1 MDLELAWARY
11 LRPTRVF
18 LIAAG
23 LGLLVGIGLSVLAR
37 PILNALEHAL
47 YFRITKPLEIIQGPL
62 SGIVGTEAVTAFYL
76 LGNNILVSFIAA
88 FGGAALIRYT
98 LKPDQESYR
107 RQSRLTSLLRRL
119 IGEGN
124 QTYKEPSVLA
134 FLLPLAVVF
143 VNGGVFGL
151 FSVSNGLSWKELYV
165 YFAYVLPHGAVELPA
180 VILAATI
187 GYATAVRLDSY
198 LERGDLEGF
207 FKSAGSTLRSKRSW
221 GLFSLVCL
229 MLVLAAMI
237 EAYVTPAVGRT
248 AFQNSYF
255 ALEVLNESVPASEP
269 AFLILWASFGA
280 TITFHNGSASGAPLP
295 VELFG
300 SERYPFEVDGRRVG
314 PSEVVTASKLEVPD
328 DVPGLL
334 LKFQVSNAS
343 GATLVQVLA
352 SCRKLRDEANLTVL
366 P

>member
-1 MDLELAWARY
+1 MDLKVAWARY

-23 LGLLVGIGLSVLAR
+23 LGLVVGVALSVLAR
-37 PILNALEHAL
+37 PILTGLEHAL

-62 SGIVGTEAVTAFYL
+62 SGIVGTRAITAVYL

-98 LKPDQESYR
+98 LKPDQDSYS

-119 IGEGN
+119 IGEGD

-143 VNGGVFGL
+143 VNGAVFGL
-151 FSVSNGLSWKELYV
+151 FSVSNGLSWRELYV

-187 GYATAVRLDSY
+187 GYATAVRLDSF
-198 LERGDLEGF
+198 LHAGDLEGF
-207 FKSAGSTLRSKRSW
+207 FRSAGSTLRSRRSW
-221 GLFSLVCL
+221 GFFSLVCL
-229 MLVLAAMI
+229 MLVLAAAI
-237 EAYVTPAVGRT
+237 EAYVTPAIGKR
-248 AFQNSYF
+248 ALQNSYF
-255 ALEVLNESVPASEP
+255 DLWVLNESVPRGEP
-269 AFLILWASFGA
+269 AFLVLRASFGA
-280 TITFHNGSASGAPLP
+280 TLTFHNGSASGPSLP
-295 VELFG
+295 VELVG
-300 SERYPFEVDGRRVG
+300 SDRYPFEVDGRRVA
-314 PSEVVTASKLEVPD
+314 PSEVVTAHQLRVPE
-328 DVPGLL
+328 DVAGLL
-334 LKFQVSNAS
+334 LKFRVSNVS
-343 GATLVQVLA
+343 GRTPVHVVA